1 MDMVE
6 PTGPTARQHW
16 MSVLAK
22 ADGDALRAAWEA
34 LPDKPVYRM
43 LRAPETG
50 LVMVQARAGGTG
62 RRFNF
67 GEMTMTRCV
76 VTLDDGPAGHSY
88 VAGSD
93 TGHAEIAAVLDGML
107 QTDKRHQ
114 AVMADIID
122 PLRERRLTDR
132 RKTETA
138 TAATRVD
145 FFTLVRGEDE

>member
-1 MDMVE
+1 MDMLE
-6 PTGPTARQHW
+6 ATGPTARQHW

-22 ADGDALRAAWEA
+22 ADGDALRAAWNA
-34 LPDKPVYRM
+34 LPDKPGYRM
-43 LRAPETG
+43 LRPPETG

-93 TGHAEIAAVLDGML
+93 TEHAEIAAVLDGML
-107 QTDKRHQ
+107 QTDTGYQ
-114 AVMADIID
+114 AVMTDIVT
-122 PLRERRLTDR
+122 PLGQRRHAERQ
-132 RKTETA
+132 KTEAA